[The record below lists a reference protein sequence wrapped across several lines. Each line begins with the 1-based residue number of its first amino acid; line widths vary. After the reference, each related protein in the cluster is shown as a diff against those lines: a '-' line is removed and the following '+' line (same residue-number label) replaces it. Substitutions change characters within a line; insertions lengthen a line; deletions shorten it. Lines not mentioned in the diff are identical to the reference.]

1 MVIVIKT
8 HFYRITVVIKS
19 SLERLG
25 VIIMFIWEYVFEFLL
40 FFGDPNRTCLWKQ
53 DWQRE
58 LFFLKQ
64 IDLKYFPESW
74 VHFLWNQVLQIWHET
89 FFCFFLNIFP
99 SENPHYCTAVLDM
112 QMKLSNKCRL
122 IPKEYQINSSYQ
134 TVVQFESK
142 LISIRKAKLYYI
154 KTSFTRRVF
163 KFKS

>member
-1 MVIVIKT
+1 MSVN
-8 HFYRITVVIKS
+8 FYC
-19 SLERLG
+19 SLE
-25 VIIMFIWEYVFEFLL
+25 IQTEHAYKNKTDKENYFFETNWIKIFTWELS
-40 FFGDPNRTCLWKQ
+40 T
-53 DWQRE
+53 
-58 LFFLKQ
+58 
-64 IDLKYFPESW
+64 
-74 VHFLWNQVLQIWHET
+74 FLWNQVLQIWHET

-142 LISIRKAKLYYI
+142 LISIRRAKLYYI